1 MKGMDEDG
9 TSSQYAEKVASS
21 VLASLRGSTYRGKP
35 LEYRNHWRDFSVRQ
49 DQLKER
55 TTHTKCGTYLLASSL
70 AAALPVERRVSAR
83 RGWAGEKS
91 GLFEH
96 PAAALT

>member
-1 MKGMDEDG
+1 MLKK
-9 TSSQYAEKVASS
+9 SASG

-55 TTHTKCGTYLLASSL
+55 TAHTKCGTYLLASSL
-70 AAALPVERRVSAR
+70 AAALLD
-83 RGWAGEKS
+83 